1 MRLRSIEIGGY
12 KSFGNRTELRFD
24 GGLTAVVGPNGSGKS
39 NIMDAL
45 RWVIGEGANRSLR
58 VKRLDDVIFT
68 GSVERAPAGLAEVR
82 LRLDN
87 SDAWLGVEAA
97 EIEVQRR
104 VHRDGESEFRLNGRS
119 VRLREIQELF
129 HNSGLGAGGY
139 ALMGQGLVD
148 EVLRLRPIERRRLIE
163 EAADVRRHRRKM
175 LESRRQRERAEQH
188 LERARMLRDELEPRL
203 RTLERQARRARRR
216 IELEAELDIAL
227 RRWYAAAAAELTAQQ
242 RQRSA
247 AAQSA
252 EAEQRSAEAE
262 RTAAAESVAAA
273 ERDVE
278 TARAAAAEAE
288 QARRAAQTQLNEL
301 RHAAELDERRREWLA
316 REAANFESELG
327 VATHDGEPAPD
338 LESAAATLHEAEEQL
353 RSARELRD
361 RAQQERDEASRR
373 RAVAEALAQRLDA
386 ERGELRAEA
395 QALGA
400 AWTAQLAALAGRQ
413 TDQGDANAAESGARA
428 ALDDAR
434 DVEQQAARE
443 LQRVEREH
451 RAAAEQRG
459 ALEREIDDL
468 TARIGALDDFA
479 APVAVDG
486 AAQRLFGLLRVN
498 AGYEAAVEA
507 ALGAAADAELQPS
520 VEAALTRARAALAG
534 DGEGWIG
541 VAPELLGGSAPPN
554 PRPPAAAHPAHRNG
568 SSANTT
574 AVAVGLTAADVVDAP
589 ADLRPLAEALLGGV
603 RIAENAD
610 EARALLAAADPPRG
624 VVTRDGILLRADGV
638 VATRGAQTAN
648 RARRQRRLAEWR
660 EQREQL
666 SRQLARQPQPD
677 DEQLAQAETVHAAAS
692 AAASERAQ
700 SHAAATAALTAAD
713 QALAAA
719 TAERGRIKRDAF
731 RIQSRRQR
739 IRADAA
745 AAASAAQNLV
755 HDITATPPDDAAL
768 STLEQQRDD
777 AAAQLA
783 DARARAERIE
793 RRAQAVARLAEVRE
807 ELAALSAAQPERE
820 AALAEAETAAAD
832 RGSLDQSQAALAH
845 AEERRT
851 QERRRLD
858 AAQSA
863 RVAAERAAVEAE
875 AALRET
881 AAAQQRLAADAADD
895 HIDLADLAALPA
907 PAPAETQLPLAQ
919 SGAQSSAQS
928 DAQPDARP
936 DPSAVNVEQLRAAAN
951 ALRERL
957 HRLGPAQPEAAEEHE
972 AAQARFASLD
982 DQIADLEATEIRLRS
997 AERELETLI
1006 DSRFRAAFDKV
1017 DAAFQRYFRLMF
1029 RGGEARLTRTSEEP
1043 PDEPEPTEGA
1053 PELADIDLPPA
1064 GVDITAQPPGKRV
1077 ANLGQ
1082 LSGGERALTAIALL
1096 FALLEIRP
1104 VPFCIL
1110 DEVDAALDEAN
1121 VERFVQALK
1130 ERAADI
1136 QFVVITHN
1144 RRTIEQADSIYGVT
1158 MGADSV
1164 SKVLSVRLDD
1174 IPEAIA

>member
-24 GGLTAVVGPNGSGKS
+24 RGMTAVVGPNGSGKS

-68 GSVERAPAGLAEVR
+68 GSAERAPAGLAEVR

-175 LESRRQRERAEQH
+175 LDSRRQRERAEQH

-216 IELEAELDIAL
+216 LELEAELDAAL
-227 RRWYAAAAAELTAQQ
+227 RKWYGAAVAELAAQEQERQTGTQSAAAEQQ
-242 RQRSA
+242 RAESERSA
-247 AAQSA
+247 AA
-252 EAEQRSAEAE
+252 EA
-262 RTAAAESVAAA
+262 VAAA
-273 ERDVE
+273 EQVVE
-278 TARAAAAEAE
+278 AARSAVEEAE
-288 QARRAAQTQLNEL
+288 RERRAAQTRLSEL
-301 RHAAELDERRREWLA
+301 RHAAELDDRRREWLA
-316 REAANFESELG
+316 AEAANLESELG
-327 VATHDGEPAPD
+327 VSTPDGEPAPD
-338 LESAAATLHEAEEQL
+338 LESATAALDGAEAQL
-353 RSARELRD
+353 RDARARRD
-361 RAQQERDEASRR
+361 QAQRERDEASRR

-386 ERGELRAEA
+386 ERADLRAEA

-400 AWTAQLAALAGRQ
+400 AWTAQLETLASLESERDDAQ
-413 TDQGDANAAESGARA
+413 TAESVARA
-428 ALDDAR
+428 AL
-434 DVEQQAARE
+434 EIARE
-443 LQRVEREH
+443 GESRAAQESQRVEGEH
-451 RAAAEQRG
+451 RAIAERRR

-468 TARIGALDDFA
+468 SARIAVLDDFA
-479 APVAVDG
+479 APSSANG
-486 AAQRLFGLLRVN
+486 AAPGDGPRRLFGLLRPH

-520 VEAALTRARAALAG
+520 VEAALIRARAALTG
-534 DGEGWIG
+534 DGDSWIG
-541 VAPELLGGSAPPN
+541 VAPDLIGDAASPGKSA
-554 PRPPAAAHPAHRNG
+554 RTTHRNG
-568 SSANTT
+568 SRASTT

-589 ADLRPLAEALLGGV
+589 AELRPLTEALLGGV
-603 RIAENAD
+603 RIVEDAA
-610 EARALLAAADPPRG
+610 EARALLAAADAPHS
-624 VVTRDGILLRADGV
+624 VATRDGILLRADGI

-648 RARRQRRLAEWR
+648 RARQQRRVAEWR
-660 EQREQL
+660 EQREGL
-666 SRQLARQPQPD
+666 SQNLAQQPQPD
-677 DEQLAQAETVHAAAS
+677 DEQLAAAEAAHEAAVAAS
-692 AAASERAQ
+692 AERAR
-700 SHAAATAALTAAD
+700 SHAEAAATLAAAD
-713 QALAAA
+713 QVLANAAA
-719 TAERGRIKRDAF
+719 ERDRLKRDAL
-731 RIQSRRQR
+731 RIQSRLQR

-745 AAASAAQNLV
+745 TTSPVAEGDAADLSV
-755 HDITATPPDDAAL
+755 PPPDDAAL
-768 STLEQQRDD
+768 AALERQRD
-777 AAAQLA
+777 AAAAVLA
-783 DARARAERIE
+783 DARARAQRIE

-807 ELAALSAAQPERE
+807 ELAVLNAAQIERE
-820 AALAEAETAAAD
+820 TALAEAETAAAD
-832 RGSLDQSQAALAH
+832 RGPLDQSQAALTQ
-845 AEERRT
+845 AETVRT
-851 QERRRLD
+851 QQRERLD

-863 RVAAERAAVEAE
+863 RVAAERAVVEAQ

-881 AAAQQRLAADAADD
+881 EAAQARLAADADDD
-895 HIDLADLAALPA
+895 HIDLASLPA
-907 PAPAETQLPLAQ
+907 PAPDETQLPLDEGNA
-919 SGAQSSAQS
+919 
-928 DAQPDARP
+928 P
-936 DPSAVNVEQLRAAAN
+936 AVDVEQLRGAAN

-957 HRLGPAQPEAAEEHE
+957 HRLGPAQPEAAQEHE
-972 AAQARFASLD
+972 AELARFSSLA
-982 DQIADLEATEIRLRS
+982 DQIADLETTETRLRS

-1006 DSRFRAAFDKV
+1006 DSRFRAAFDTV

-1029 RGGEARLTRTSEEP
+1029 RGGEAHLALISEEP
-1043 PDEPEPTEGA
+1043 AAETEADGDQI
-1053 PELADIDLPPA
+1053 ELAQVDLPPA
-1064 GVDITAQPPGKRV
+1064 GVDIAAQPPGKRV

-1104 VPFCIL
+1104 VPFCVL

-1130 ERAADI
+1130 ERAADM

-1158 MGADSV
+1158 MAADSV

-1174 IPEAIA
+1174 VEAAIG

>member
-203 RTLERQARRARRR
+203 RTLERQARRAHRRL
-216 IELEAELDIAL
+216 ELEAELDTAL

-242 RQRSA
+242 QQRSA

-262 RTAAAESVAAA
+262 RTAAAEAVAAA
-273 ERDVE
+273 EQDVE
-278 TARAAAAEAE
+278 TARAAAHEAE

-301 RHAAELDERRREWLA
+301 RHAAELDARRREWLT
-316 REAANFESELG
+316 REAADLESELG
-327 VATHDGEPAPD
+327 VATPDGEPAPD

-353 RSARELRD
+353 RSARVLRD
-361 RAQQERDEASRR
+361 RAQRERDEASRR

-413 TDQGDANAAESGARA
+413 TDQADANAAESDACA
-428 ALDDAR
+428 ALDDAG

-451 RAAAEQRG
+451 RAAAEQRRT
-459 ALEREIDDL
+459 LEREIDDL

-479 APVAVDG
+479 APAAAGG

-520 VEAALTRARAALAG
+520 VDAALTRARAALAG
-534 DGEGWIG
+534 EGEGWIG

-554 PRPPAAAHPAHRNG
+554 SRPPAAARPAHRNG

-677 DEQLAQAETVHAAAS
+677 DEQLAQAETTHAAAS
-692 AAASERAQ
+692 AAASERAH
-700 SHAAATAALTAAD
+700 SHAAAAAALTAAD
-713 QALAAA
+713 QALAATA
-719 TAERGRIKRDAF
+719 AERDRLRRDAF
-731 RIQSRRQR
+731 RIQARRQR

-745 AAASAAQNLV
+745 AAASAAQSPV

-777 AAAQLA
+777 AAARLA

-793 RRAQAVARLAEVRE
+793 RRTQAVARLAEVRE

-832 RGSLDQSQAALAH
+832 RGPLDQSQAALAR
-845 AEERRT
+845 AEERQT

-881 AAAQQRLAADAADD
+881 AAAEQRLAADAADD
-895 HIDLADLAALPA
+895 HIDLANLMALST

-919 SGAQSSAQS
+919 TGAQSNAQS
-928 DAQPDARP
+928 DAP
-936 DPSAVNVEQLRAAAN
+936 AVNVEQLRAAAN

-972 AAQARFASLD
+972 AAQARFASLA

-997 AERELETLI
+997 VERELETLI

-1029 RGGEARLTRTSEEP
+1029 RGGEARLTRTSEAP
-1043 PDEPEPTEGA
+1043 PDEPEPAEGA